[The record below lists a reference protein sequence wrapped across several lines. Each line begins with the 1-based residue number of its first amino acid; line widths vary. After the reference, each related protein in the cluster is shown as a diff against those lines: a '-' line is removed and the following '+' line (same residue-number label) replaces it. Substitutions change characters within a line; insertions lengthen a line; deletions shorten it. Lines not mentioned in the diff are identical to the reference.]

1 MPKLKVVR
9 TELTPAAEVRRKA
22 RAHAKPRGMIAC
34 PSCGGREYVNA
45 RTGALEVDGRA
56 VAGTSA
62 RLCVVC
68 LMQGRRVEMM

>member
-1 MPKLKVVR
+1 MPKLKVVK
-9 TELTPAAEVRRKA
+9 TELTPAAEQRR
-22 RAHAKPRGMIAC
+22 RLRSHAKPRGMIAC
-34 PSCGGREYVNA
+34 SSCGGREYVTT
-45 RTGALEVDGRA
+45 RMGALEVDGRA